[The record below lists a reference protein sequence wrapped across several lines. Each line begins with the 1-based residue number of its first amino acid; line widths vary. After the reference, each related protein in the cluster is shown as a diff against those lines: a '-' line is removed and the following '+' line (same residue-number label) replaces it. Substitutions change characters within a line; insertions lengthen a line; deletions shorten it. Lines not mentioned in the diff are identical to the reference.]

1 MGGISTVGRGEGALC
16 GRRWSAQHPSD
27 HPAASVERFLP
38 RFLFFFFFLIDQS
51 RYVKILACKQGL
63 GE

>member
-1 MGGISTVGRGEGALC
+1 MKRTPKKTVASAGGSFGMGGISTVGRGEGALC

-38 RFLFFFFFLIDQS
+38 RFFFFFFFF
-51 RYVKILACKQGL
+51 
-63 GE
+63 